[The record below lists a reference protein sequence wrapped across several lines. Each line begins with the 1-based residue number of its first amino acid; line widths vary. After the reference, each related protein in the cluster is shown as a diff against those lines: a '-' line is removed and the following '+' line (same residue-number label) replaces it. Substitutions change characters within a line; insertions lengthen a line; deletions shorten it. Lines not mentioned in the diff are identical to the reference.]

1 MPKTRHARR
10 TKIVATL
17 GPASSDLATIQALFE
32 AGVDVFRL
40 NASHG
45 THADHAARYATL
57 RGMERQANH
66 PVAVLM
72 YLRGPKLRVG
82 AFVDGKAELHEGQ
95 AFRFDLAPA
104 LGDATWAAM
113 PHPELFAALVPDK
126 EVLLDDGRIRLRV
139 VSCGPDYAE
148 TTVVSSGVLSN
159 RKGVNLPGVNLP
171 LSALSTKDQQDLAFA
186 LDFGVDWI
194 GLSFVQRL
202 EDVEDSLLD
211 LSYQRFAACRTHLQ
225 FSPAWGA
232 S

>member
-1 MPKTRHARR
+1 MPKKRDERR
-10 TKIVATL
+10 TKIVTSL

-57 RGMERQANH
+57 RGDGTAGELSRRGADI
-66 PVAVLM
+66 PAGPRTAGRRLCGRKGRIAREAGVP
-72 YLRGPKLRVG
+72 LRPGLS
-82 AFVDGKAELHEGQ
+82 
-95 AFRFDLAPA
+95 

-139 VSCGPDYAE
+139 VSCRSDYTG
-148 TTVVSSGVLSN
+148 TTVVSSSVLSN
-159 RKGVNLPGVNLP
+159 RKCVNLPGVSLL
-171 LSALSTKDQQDLAFA
+171 LSALSTKDQQDLAFV
-186 LDFGVDWI
+186 LDFGVEWI
-194 GLSFVQRL
+194 GLSFVQRP
-202 EDVEDSLLD
+202 EDVEDSSLD
-211 LSYQRFAACRTHLQ
+211 LSHQRFAACGTHLQ